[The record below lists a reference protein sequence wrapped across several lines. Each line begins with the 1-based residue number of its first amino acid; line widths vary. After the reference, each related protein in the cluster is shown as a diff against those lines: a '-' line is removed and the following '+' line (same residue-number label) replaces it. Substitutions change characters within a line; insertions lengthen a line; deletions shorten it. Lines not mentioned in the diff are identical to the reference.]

1 MSEEEIAQFISSY
14 IFFHPLT
21 AGQRHSNVFKL
32 ACEACRRHY
41 PQKSILRE
49 LTVFFE
55 HTDFRPEELTKVLSS
70 GYKQVNE
77 HAPASS
83 PASAPSFQKD
93 IRTKRQYSTAEN
105 SDTDDEAYWLGEE
118 FRKGT
123 PLFPRSLY
131 NNLPD
136 LLNDCIIED
145 GSEREQDVA
154 LLSDL
159 TALSAALPQTFG
171 IYNHKKYS
179 THIFSVILSPA
190 ASGKSIAQTG
200 RYLLEEIHS
209 EILSTSESMMKNYQT
224 VHNNWQSEY
233 QKQKKKGEACS
244 EEPQRPPFKMLF
256 IPATTSYTRMQMQMQ
271 DNGPQGSIIFDTEAQ
286 TLSTANHL
294 DCGNF
299 DDMLRKAFEHE
310 NLYTPSQIGF
320 VADGYS
326 RTNRRPIEQLRKRIA
341 QPHPDLHFPRSSAL
355 ERNGRRLRL
364 TGRFF
369 QTDCASCLRIISL
382 LSGSSGSFS
391 FQPPAMEPSE

>member
-1 MSEEEIAQFISSY
+1 M
-14 IFFHPLT
+14 
-21 AGQRHSNVFKL
+21 
-32 ACEACRRHY
+32 
-41 PQKSILRE
+41 
-49 LTVFFE
+49 
-55 HTDFRPEELTKVLSS
+55 
-70 GYKQVNE
+70 
-77 HAPASS
+77 
-83 PASAPSFQKD
+83 
-93 IRTKRQYSTAEN
+93 
-105 SDTDDEAYWLGEE
+105 
-118 FRKGT
+118 
-123 PLFPRSLY
+123 Y

-171 IYNHKKYS
+171 IYNHKKYPR
-179 THIFSVILSPA
+179 IYSVSYFRLPPVV
-190 ASGKSIAQTG
+190 KSIAQTG

-299 DDMLRKAFEHE
+299 DDMLRKAF
-310 NLYTPSQIGF
+310 
-320 VADGYS
+320 
-326 RTNRRPIEQLRKRIA
+326 
-341 QPHPDLHFPRSSAL
+341 
-355 ERNGRRLRL
+355 
-364 TGRFF
+364 
-369 QTDCASCLRIISL
+369 
-382 LSGSSGSFS
+382 
-391 FQPPAMEPSE
+391 